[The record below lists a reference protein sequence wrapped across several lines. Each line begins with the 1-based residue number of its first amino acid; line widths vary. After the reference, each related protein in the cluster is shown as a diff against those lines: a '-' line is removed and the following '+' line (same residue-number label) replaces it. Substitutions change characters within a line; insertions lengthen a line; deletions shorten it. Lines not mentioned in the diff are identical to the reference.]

1 MISPATGF
9 FCVLFS
15 TEIPASSYFM
25 AASNGGLEA
34 RRSDL
39 ARKFANNRGWEAW
52 RLDLA
57 GPFSPPGDREPG
69 PTRVMGPPNASYM
82 SVFFT

>member
-1 MISPATGF
+1 MISPAIGF

-15 TEIPASSYFM
+15 TAIPASSYFM

-39 ARKFANNRGWEAW
+39 ARKFAKTGVG
-52 RLDLA
+52 RLDGLI
-57 GPFSPPGDREPG
+57 
-69 PTRVMGPPNASYM
+69 
-82 SVFFT
+82 